1 MSIGTTTC
9 TIKKLIGTATD
20 SEHVIR
26 VNQPKIVISPILFAR
41 QLLLDVDQ
49 P

>member
-26 VNQPKIVISPILFAR
+26 VIQPKVVISPILFVR
-41 QLLLDVDQ
+41 RLLLGVDQ